1 MGLALEGEPRTG
13 AVLAGIH
20 DFIGVFQQEVAAE
33 AGLLAPSL
41 IDAVN
46 GVGAADHLF
55 AEVNHALTL
64 VAVVVDDDVY
74 RAVLLRRDTE
84 HGRMTASR
92 QFYPQ
97 ALVGQTHGV
106 VMRVRH
112 LLRMREPGGPFLW
125 LQTQFAADG
134 CNGERA
140 IVLRATA
147 HYPVAVAEALQ
158 Q

>member
-33 AGLLAPSL
+33 AGLLAPYL

-46 GVGAADHLF
+46 GVGAADRLF
-55 AEVNHALTL
+55 AEVNHALTF

-74 RAVLLRRDTE
+74 RAVLLRRDAE

-97 ALVGQTHGV
+97 ALVGQAHGV

-112 LLRMREPGGPFLW
+112 LLRMREPGGPLFGL
-125 LQTQFAADG
+125 
-134 CNGERA
+134 
-140 IVLRATA
+140 
-147 HYPVAVAEALQ
+147 
-158 Q
+158 